1 MDTDK
6 IFFNMGRVS
15 LEKTLSQ
22 WNELYSRIKGS
33 SIFVKKN
40 YCKYSIRSRPCI
52 ILNPNFSKLVLKSLH
67 KLWLSFNEFSKVGKC
82 IRVYKI
88 PCLKCINHF

>member
-22 WNELYSRIKGS
+22 WNELYSHIKGS
-33 SIFVKKN
+33 SIFVKKITVN
-40 YCKYSIRSRPCI
+40 T
-52 ILNPNFSKLVLKSLH
+52 LLEVDLVL
-67 KLWLSFNEFSKVGKC
+67 F
-82 IRVYKI
+82 
-88 PCLKCINHF
+88 